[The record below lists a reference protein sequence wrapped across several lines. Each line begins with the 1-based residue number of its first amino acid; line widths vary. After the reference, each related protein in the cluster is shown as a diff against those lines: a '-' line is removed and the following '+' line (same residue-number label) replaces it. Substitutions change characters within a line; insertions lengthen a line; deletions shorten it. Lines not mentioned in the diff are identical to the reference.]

1 MIIQYFDTADIQSP
15 GNDECSSTKFL
26 LLLLS
31 SPRTAGA
38 AACCIGADVHLRDAL
53 GAGVHALQE
62 PADAHGAP
70 VLDEQPDLRSFPP
83 PNMTQNPLEIRP

>member
-1 MIIQYFDTADIQSP
+1 M
-15 GNDECSSTKFL
+15 
-26 LLLLS
+26 
-31 SPRTAGA
+31 
-38 AACCIGADVHLRDAL
+38 HLRDAL

-83 PNMTQNPLEIRP
+83 PNMTLDEFITEFSMWAIAASPMLVTTPIMNCSTVDTDTKRAIDRDEGEPAVEAAPR